1 MDEQLDDMFMEHL
14 DSSESFS
21 GFGES
26 HSKANHSAAAS
37 ADASN
42 DHQFLEEFKARD
54 EEFLSLM
61 RDYEHLGF
69 KNGMEEARFAA
80 MELSGGKLVKKDDIA
95 RMFSHAGG
103 WKVGALEEAELVRA
117 VGSQVEGEGINVA
130 RFQEF
135 LLATSVG
142 KNAAEHAFQPKFPI
156 KLKTVMIE
164 GFPAKTSVAYVNSL
178 CSEYGLIENVKRVDS
193 GAKHSKH
200 HLPPSKFAVTFMD
213 EHSASRTVQKLHGF
227 SSRRIAGPLSCRLL
241 IEEQS
246 VLAPLVSSSVP
257 IRDPASGSTNS
268 AGASA
273 VLL

>member
-1 MDEQLDDMFMEHL
+1 MDVQLDDMFMEHL
-14 DSSESFS
+14 DSSDSLFGS
-21 GFGES
+21 GD
-26 HSKANHSAAAS
+26 ADSAANYSAAVSAEAS
-37 ADASN
+37 S

-69 KNGMEEARFAA
+69 KNGTEEARFAA
-80 MELSGGKLVKKDDIA
+80 MELSGGKRVKNDDIV

-117 VGSQVEGEGINVA
+117 VGNQVEGEGINFS

-156 KLKTVMIE
+156 KHKSVIIE
-164 GFPAKTSVAYVNSL
+164 GFPAKTSIAYVNSL
-178 CSEYGLIENVKRVDS
+178 CSEYGLIESVKRVDP
-193 GAKHSKH
+193 GAKPSKH
-200 HLPPSKFAVTFMD
+200 HAPPVKFAVTFAD

-227 SSRRIAGPLSCRLL
+227 SSKRIAGPLSCRLIL
-241 IEEQS
+241 EEQ
-246 VLAPLVSSSVP
+246 
-257 IRDPASGSTNS
+257 
-268 AGASA
+268 
-273 VLL
+273 